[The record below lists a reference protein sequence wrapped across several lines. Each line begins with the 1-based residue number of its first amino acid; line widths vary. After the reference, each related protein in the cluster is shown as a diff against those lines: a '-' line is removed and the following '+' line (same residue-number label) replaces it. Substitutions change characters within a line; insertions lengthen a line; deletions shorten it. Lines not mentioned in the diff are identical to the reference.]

1 MVKRVAR
8 SNNYGT
14 PGENLMSAL
23 KDLINDEYFIKFIE
37 PKIISNVSD
46 VVNNYVKK
54 YQLDTQLAKNDL
66 MRAVFIERFE
76 KLKLEEKKI
85 KNLELK
91 NKAGM
96 SKARMIMLQ
105 SCADNIDKL
114 TPEWLGY
121 IIALSINEQ
130 QGSLNLDKGLIDFL
144 DNFSAQQREEI
155 LNDLKDLYKHTK
167 WQRERTRRQADE
179 ADFEEI

>member
-54 YQLDTQLAKNDL
+54 FQFPLP
-66 MRAVFIERFE
+66 
-76 KLKLEEKKI
+76 KLL
-85 KNLELK
+85 
-91 NKAGM
+91 
-96 SKARMIMLQ
+96 
-105 SCADNIDKL
+105 
-114 TPEWLGY
+114 
-121 IIALSINEQ
+121 
-130 QGSLNLDKGLIDFL
+130 
-144 DNFSAQQREEI
+144 
-155 LNDLKDLYKHTK
+155 
-167 WQRERTRRQADE
+167 
-179 ADFEEI
+179 